1 MFIDSH
7 CHINLAQYPDIKD
20 VIKRA
25 KEANVTHVINPG
37 IDLASSISAFEMAK
51 SNDLIFAAAG
61 VHPNNVDS
69 ASIENMQAL
78 AELIAHPE
86 IVAVGEI
93 GLDYHRNSNTIE
105 NQRKIF
111 QQLISIASQEAK
123 PIIVHARGASDD
135 VMEILS
141 LYKSEGIRGVWHCFE
156 GDWGLAQRILDL
168 GFYIGFTGS
177 ITYTSDENILDTIR
191 QTPID
196 RILLETDTPYLTP
209 VPYRGQINEPS
220 FVVEVARK
228 ISELKDMPIEE
239 VGKNTSE
246 NAIKLFNL

>member
-20 VIKRA
+20 VIKRS

-37 IDLASSISAFEMAK
+37 IDLASSVSAFEMAK
-51 SNDLIFAAAG
+51 SNDLVFAAAG
-61 VHPNNVDS
+61 VHPNHVDS
-69 ASIENMQAL
+69 ANIENMQAL
-78 AELIAHPE
+78 AELIANPE

-111 QQLISIASQEAK
+111 QQFISIAAQEAK
-123 PIIVHARGASDD
+123 PIIVHARGAADD

-156 GDWGLAQRILDL
+156 GDWSLAQRILDL
-168 GFYIGFTGS
+168 GFHLGFTGS
-177 ITYTSDENILDTIR
+177 ITYTSDENILETIR

-228 ISELKDMPIEE
+228 ISELKDMTIEE